1 MEAFSVGEGEGDVI
15 IPQVLFVVVFGINL
29 YALAYVF
36 FGLAEE
42 GKGGGCVGGSLGEE
56 ALGFANVSVTSS
68 CAFIVTDL
76 LV

>member
-1 MEAFSVGEGEGDVI
+1 MEAFSVDEGEGDVI
-15 IPQVLFVVVFGINL
+15 IPLVLFVVVFCINL

-42 GKGGGCVGGSLGEE
+42 GEGGGGVGGSLGEE

-68 CAFIVTDL
+68 RAFIVTDL